1 MASVLP
7 GPVKAA
13 LKAAKALGVTTA
25 GVLKRETAGDY
36 DPITESYTSSVVS
49 DSFDMAPADIG
60 ANELSSDTV
69 QIGDRRYIIEG
80 AKLVNTVTPHKD
92 DLLEIEGEDWA
103 LVYFDD
109 YGKKAAF
116 MLHVRKVQ

>member
-1 MASVLP
+1 MASLLP

-13 LKAAKALGVTTA
+13 FKAAKGIGVLTT
-25 GVLKRETAGDY
+25 GTLKREGTSDY
-36 DPITESYTSSVVS
+36 DPITETYTSSVVS
-49 DSFDMAPADIG
+49 DVFDMAPVEIA
-60 ANELSSDTV
+60 ANELNGNTV
-69 QIGDRRYIIEG
+69 QLGDRRYIIEG
-80 AKLVNTVTPHKD
+80 AKLINTSTPHKD